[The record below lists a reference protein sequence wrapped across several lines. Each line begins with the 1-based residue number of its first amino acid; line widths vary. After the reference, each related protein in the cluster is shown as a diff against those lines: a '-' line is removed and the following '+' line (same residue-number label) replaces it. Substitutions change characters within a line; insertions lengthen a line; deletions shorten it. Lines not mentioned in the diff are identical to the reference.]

1 MAYTLALL
9 IISLWVSS
17 IEVSGNLPSL
27 DMLNIPP
34 PKPAKKTT
42 TTPPPAPDPI
52 LTGAAARTAQ
62 DRVALEL
69 PDIVFA
75 DNQPGRSAID
85 IGTVAND
92 INLDLDRLIKETLG
106 EAPMGEHNAPRQT
119 DLTALLDLI
128 NTDPIGRPDPTPF
141 FDLPMPTA
149 TPKPPKPTL
158 PQLGTLVSTSNIDSS
173 VGIPANKR
181 NSQTVKIPDFDFPS
195 LPNLP
200 KISEA
205 FNSPPAAPELPSLS
219 ETSGGLPPL
228 TDAFGELPSLSQTS
242 IDSKPPT
249 QTIDELPSLSQ
260 TSGGLPPLSQ
270 TSIGLPPLSQT
281 SIGLPPLSQTS
292 GGLPPLQQT
301 SNELP
306 PLSQASGELP
316 SLSQAS
322 DGLPPLSSG
331 GFPSFTE
338 SSGRSPPFNDN
349 SDSFSSSA
357 GNTRRGF
364 PSLPPIPDEAN
375 NMPPQSRIPGRPQS
389 FPDPSEP
396 IFNPDPRFQPAFQ
409 PQGLPRSPFTSR
421 LPTDPRTSDLGEV
434 GRLRNPFAPAS
445 QPTRRQGLSRAG
457 RLPSRES
464 LSRVLSEELQSND
477 PNLLPFA
484 ENVLSQVQQLV
495 NRLKDN
501 RDTSPASERAPGR
514 VPVSNSDCPNGPPAC
529 PEDPC
534 QTSSCLNIINAQC
547 RPSCTECAP
556 RYFVN
561 GRDVTD
567 TCTIISGLR
576 SSGVANIA
584 PSESGAH
591 LFIGSNGDFL
601 NIPRGGRTT
610 PTGSTPQIGMP
621 PRRPPIIDPITR
633 QPIDPRF
640 LEQIDPRRVMDPRME
655 QRLAELRA
663 QQQQL
668 PPGVDP
674 RNIDPRMEQQIAEM
688 RGQQQQLPPGVG
700 PQNMDPR
707 FLRALLE
714 NENIARMRNRP
725 TGPPFDPRIGQF
737 MRPGAPPVSFQ
748 QMARLRGQNLDVDA
762 VRRFMAEQGLSGTA
776 NVGESEAPQRGAP
789 NVPNQSLINRINDMR
804 NRGLPF
810 GMINQAMQNG
820 RFRGAQP
827 LQASL
832 PGNQAAAQRPPLG
845 VNAQQLQA
853 LRNEFASFQTG
864 QPQTAGN
871 NPAQNSANQTPNAPS
886 LSIQSAQNNPLAT
899 IQAARRALQRQAVRN
914 RANVI

>member
-75 DNQPGRSAID
+75 DNQPGGSAMD
-85 IGTVAND
+85 LGTVAND

-173 VGIPANKR
+173 VGIPVSKQETAHSSNKR
-181 NSQTVKIPDFDFPS
+181 ISQTVKIPDLDFPS

-200 KISEA
+200 KISDA

-228 TDAFGELPSLSQTS
+228 TDAF
-242 IDSKPPT
+242 
-249 QTIDELPSLSQ
+249 
-260 TSGGLPPLSQ
+260 
-270 TSIGLPPLSQT
+270 
-281 SIGLPPLSQTS
+281 
-292 GGLPPLQQT
+292 
-301 SNELP
+301 
-306 PLSQASGELP
+306 
-316 SLSQAS
+316 AS

-338 SSGRSPPFNDN
+338 SSAGSPPFNDN
-349 SDSFSSSA
+349 SDSFSSFA
-357 GNTRRGF
+357 DTRRGF

-464 LSRVLSEELQSND
+464 LSRVLSEEQLQSND

-610 PTGSTPQIGMP
+610 PTRSTPQIGMP

-804 NRGLPF
+804 NRGLPL
-810 GMINQAMQNG
+810 GMINQALQNG
-820 RFRGAQP
+820 RFRGAQAP
-827 LQASL
+827 QASL

-864 QPQTAGN
+864 QPQMAGD
-871 NPAQNSANQTPNAPS
+871 NPAQNSANQAPNAPS